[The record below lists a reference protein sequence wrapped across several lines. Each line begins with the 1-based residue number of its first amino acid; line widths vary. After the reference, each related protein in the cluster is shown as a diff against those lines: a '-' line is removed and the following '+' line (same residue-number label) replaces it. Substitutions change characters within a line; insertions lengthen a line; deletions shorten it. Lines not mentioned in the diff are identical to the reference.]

1 MAGPGGEFPISIR
14 FGTDGWRGVMSD
26 DFTFANL
33 RLVAQVVADHFAQQG
48 QAEKGLVVGFDTRF
62 LSDRYA
68 IEVSRVLA
76 ANGIQVYLTKSD
88 CPTPTLSYAITNL
101 SAAGGVMITASHN
114 PPRYNGLKLKAS
126 FGGSMMPK
134 ETQQIQERLDILI
147 SEEGHQASLVDYE
160 AALKGKLIRRIDPL
174 PAYLDHIQSLVNL
187 EIIGRSRLRVAVD
200 PMYGAARG
208 YVKAFLQEA
217 GCSVKEIHGEMN
229 PGFAGLHPEPI
240 ARNLEGLMDLV
251 AAGPY
256 DVGLATDGDG
266 DRIGAVDAT
275 GRFVDPQTIFCLVLR
290 HLVEECKLS
299 GAVVKTVSTTQAA
312 NVMAERYELPLFET
326 PVGFNHIC
334 ALILKN
340 DVLIGGEESG
350 SITIKG
356 HLPDGDGILMALL
369 LVEIMAT
376 REEPLRVIIE
386 EMMQDIGPFHYA
398 REDVPVVFSSKEEL
412 LDRLV
417 EEAPAEIG
425 GLRIARVDN
434 TDGVKYH
441 LQDDSWL
448 LIRPSGTEPLL
459 RIYAEGRSWDQARG
473 LLAEGR
479 VLAGV

>member
-1 MAGPGGEFPISIR
+1 MNSPGSRFPIPIR
-14 FGTDGWRGVMSD
+14 FGTDGWRGVISD

-33 RLVAQVVADHFAQQG
+33 RLVAQAVAEHFAERG
-48 QAEKGLVVGFDTRF
+48 QAKKGLVVGFDTRF

-88 CPTPTLSYAITNL
+88 CPTPALSYAITNL
-101 SAAGGVMITASHN
+101 GAAGGIMITASHN

-126 FGGSMMPK
+126 FGGSMMPD
-134 ETQQIQERLDILI
+134 ETQRIQERLDILVRQ
-147 SEEGHQASLVDYE
+147 EGQQPSLMDYE
-160 AALKGKLIRRIDPL
+160 AALAGQSISRIDPL
-174 PAYLDHIQSLVNL
+174 PAYLDHVQSLVNL
-187 EIIGRSRLRVAVD
+187 DLIGRSGLRVAVD

-208 YVKAFLQEA
+208 YVEAFLQES
-217 GCSVKEIHGEMN
+217 GCYAREIHGEMN
-229 PGFAGLHPEPI
+229 PGFGGLHPEPI
-240 ARNLEGLMDLV
+240 GRNLERLMDLV

-266 DRIGAVDAT
+266 DRIGAVDVT

-290 HLVEECKLS
+290 HLVEERKLS

-312 NVMAERYELPLFET
+312 NAMAKRYGLPLFET

-334 ALILKN
+334 DLILKN

-350 SITIKG
+350 SITIKE
-356 HLPDGDGILMALL
+356 HIPDADGILMALL

-376 REEPLRVIIE
+376 HEEPLHLIME
-386 EMMQDIGPFHYA
+386 EMMEEIGPFRYA
-398 REDVPVVFSSKEEL
+398 REDVPVGSLSEEEL

-417 EEAPAEIG
+417 KEAPAKIG
-425 GLRIARVDN
+425 GVRVAQVGN
-434 TDGVKYH
+434 TDGVKYY
-441 LQDDSWL
+441 LEDDSWL

-459 RIYAEGRSWDQARG
+459 RIYAEGRSWDQVKT

-479 VLAGV
+479 LLAGV

>member
-1 MAGPGGEFPISIR
+1 MNCPGGEPPTPIR
-14 FGTDGWRGVMSD
+14 FGTDGWRGVISD

-33 RLVAQVVADHFAQQG
+33 RLVAQAVADHFVEQG
-48 QAEKGLVVGFDTRF
+48 HAVEGLVVGFDTRF

-88 CPTPTLSYAITNL
+88 CPTPALSYAITNL
-101 SAAGGVMITASHN
+101 GAAGGIMITASHN

-126 FGGSMMPK
+126 FGGSMMPD
-134 ETQQIQERLDILI
+134 ETQQIQERLDTLVRQ
-147 SEEGHQASLVDYE
+147 EGQQPSLMDYE
-160 AALKGKLIRRIDPL
+160 AALARKSISRIDPL
-174 PAYLDHIQSLVNL
+174 PAYLDHVQSLVNL
-187 EIIGRSRLRVAVD
+187 ELIGRSRLRVAVD

-217 GCSVKEIHGEMN
+217 GCYAKEIQGEMN
-229 PGFAGLHPEPI
+229 PGFGGLHPEPI
-240 ARNLEGLMDLV
+240 GRNLEGLIDLV

-256 DVGLATDGDG
+256 DLGLATDGDG
-266 DRIGAVDAT
+266 DRIGAVDAA

-290 HLVEECKLS
+290 HLVEERKLS

-312 NVMAERYELPLFET
+312 NVMAERYGLPLFET

-334 ALILKN
+334 DLILKN

-356 HLPDGDGILMALL
+356 HIPDADGILMALL
-369 LVEIMAT
+369 LVEIVAT
-376 REEPLRVIIE
+376 HGEPLDVIIE
-386 EMMQDIGPFHYA
+386 EMMQEIGPFRYA
-398 REDVPVVFSSKEEL
+398 REDVPVGSLSREEL

-417 EEAPAEIG
+417 DEAPAEIG
-425 GLRIARVDN
+425 GLRVAGVGN

-459 RIYAEGRSWDQARG
+459 RIYAEGRSWDQVST

-479 VLAGV
+479 LLAGM

>member
-1 MAGPGGEFPISIR
+1 MNCPDRKSPISIS
-14 FGTDGWRGVMSD
+14 FGTDGWRGVISD

-33 RLVAQVVADHFAQQG
+33 RLVAQVVADQFTEQG

-88 CPTPTLSYAITNL
+88 CPTPALSYAITNL
-101 SAAGGVMITASHN
+101 GTAGGVMITASHN
-114 PPRYNGLKLKAS
+114 PPRYNGIKLKGS
-126 FGGSMMPK
+126 FGGSMMPD
-134 ETQQIQERLDILI
+134 ETQRIQERLDILVK
-147 SEEGHQASLVDYE
+147 EEGYQPRLMGYE
-160 AALKGKLIRRIDPL
+160 AALAGRLISRIDPL

-187 EIIGRSRLRVAVD
+187 ELIGRSKLRVAVD

-208 YVKAFLQEA
+208 YVKALLQEA
-217 GCSVKEIHGEMN
+217 GCYAREIHGEMN

-266 DRIGAVDAT
+266 DRIGAVDLT

-290 HLVEECKLS
+290 HLVEERKLS

-312 NVMAERYELPLFET
+312 NVMAERYGLPLFET

-334 ALILKN
+334 DLILKN

-356 HLPDGDGILMALL
+356 HIPEADGILMALL

-376 REEPLRVIIE
+376 HDEPLHLIIDK
-386 EMMQDIGPFHYA
+386 MMQEIGPFRYA
-398 REDVPVVFSSKEEL
+398 REDVPAGPFSREEL

-425 GLRIARVDN
+425 GLRVARVDN

-441 LQDDSWL
+441 LQDASWL
-448 LIRPSGTEPLL
+448 LIRPSGTEPVL
-459 RIYAEGRSWDQARG
+459 RIYAEGKSWDQVRR
-473 LLAEGR
+473 LLTEGR
-479 VLAGV
+479 LLAGV

>member
-1 MAGPGGEFPISIR
+1 MNSPDSNFPIPIR
-14 FGTDGWRGVMSD
+14 FGTDGWRGVISD

-33 RLVAQVVADHFAQQG
+33 RLVAQAVADHFTEQG
-48 QAEKGLVVGFDTRF
+48 QGEKGLVVGFDTRF

-88 CPTPTLSYAITNL
+88 CPTPALSYAITNL
-101 SAAGGVMITASHN
+101 GTAGGVMITASHN

-126 FGGSMMPK
+126 FGGSMMPE
-134 ETQQIQERLDILI
+134 ETQQIQERLDILAR
-147 SEEGHQASLVDYE
+147 EEGYQPSLMDYE
-160 AALKGKLIRRIDPL
+160 AALKGNLISRIDPL
-174 PAYLDHIQSLVNL
+174 PAYLDHIHSLVNL
-187 EIIGRSRLRVAVD
+187 ELIGRSRSRVAID

-217 GCSVKEIHGEMN
+217 GCYAKEIHGEMN
-229 PGFAGLHPEPI
+229 PGFGGLHPEPI
-240 ARNLEGLMDLV
+240 GRNLEGLMDLV

-290 HLVEECKLS
+290 HLVEERKLS

-312 NVMAERYELPLFET
+312 NVMAERYGLPLFET

-334 ALILKN
+334 DLILKN

-350 SITIKG
+350 SITIKE
-356 HLPDGDGILMALL
+356 HIPDADGILMALL

-376 REEPLRVIIE
+376 HGEPLHVIIDK
-386 EMMQDIGPFHYA
+386 MMQEIGPFRYA
-398 REDVPVVFSSKEEL
+398 REDVPVGSFSREEL

-417 EEAPAEIG
+417 EEAPAKIWG
-425 GLRIARVDN
+425 VRVAGVDN

-459 RIYAEGRSWDQARG
+459 RIYAEGRSWDQVRT

-479 VLAGV
+479 SLAGM

>member
-1 MAGPGGEFPISIR
+1 MDRPGGKFPIPIR
-14 FGTDGWRGVMSD
+14 FGTDGWRGVISD

-33 RLVAQVVADHFAQQG
+33 RLVAQAVANHFIEQG
-48 QAEKGLVVGFDTRF
+48 QAQKGLVVGFDTRF

-76 ANGIQVYLTKSD
+76 ANGIQVYLAKSD
-88 CPTPTLSYAITNL
+88 CPTPALSYAITNL
-101 SAAGGVMITASHN
+101 GAAGGIMITASHN

-126 FGGSMMPK
+126 FGGSMMPD
-134 ETQQIQERLDILI
+134 ETQQIQERLDILVRQ
-147 SEEGHQASLVDYE
+147 EGYQPSLMDYE
-160 AALKGKLIRRIDPL
+160 AALAGKLIRRVDPL
-174 PAYLDHIQSLVNL
+174 PAYLDHVQALVNL
-187 EIIGRSRLRVAVD
+187 ELIGRSGLRVAVD

-217 GCSVKEIHGEMN
+217 GCYSKEIHGEMN
-229 PGFAGLHPEPI
+229 PGFGGLHPEPI
-240 ARNLEGLMDLV
+240 GRNLEELMDLV

-266 DRIGAVDAT
+266 DRIGAVDVT

-290 HLVEECKLS
+290 HLVEERKLS

-312 NVMAERYELPLFET
+312 NVMGERYGLPIFET

-334 ALILKN
+334 DLILKN

-350 SITIKG
+350 SITIKE
-356 HLPDGDGILMALL
+356 HIPDADGILMALL
-369 LVEIMAT
+369 LVEIVAT
-376 REEPLRVIIE
+376 HGEPLHVIIE
-386 EMMQDIGPFHYA
+386 EMMQEIGPFRYA
-398 REDVPVVFSSKEEL
+398 REDVPIGSLSREEL

-417 EEAPAEIG
+417 DEVPPEIA
-425 GLRIARVDN
+425 GLKVAGVGN
-434 TDGVKYH
+434 TDGVKYY
-441 LQDDSWL
+441 LEDNSWL

-459 RIYAEGRSWDQARG
+459 RIYAEGRGWDQVST

-479 VLAGV
+479 LLAGL

>member
-1 MAGPGGEFPISIR
+1 MNRPEDKLPTPIR
-14 FGTDGWRGVMSD
+14 FGTDGWRGIISD

-33 RLVAQVVADHFAQQG
+33 RLVAQAVADHFTEQG
-48 QAEKGLVVGFDTRF
+48 QANKGLVVGFDTRF

-76 ANGIQVYLTKSD
+76 ANDIQVYLTKSD
-88 CPTPTLSYAITNL
+88 CPTPALSYAITNL
-101 SAAGGVMITASHN
+101 GAAGGLMITASHN

-126 FGGSMMPK
+126 FGGSMMPD
-134 ETQQIQERLDILI
+134 ETQQIQERLDILVR
-147 SEEGHQASLVDYE
+147 EEGYQPSLVDYE
-160 AALKGKLIRRIDPL
+160 AALAGKSISRIDPL

-187 EIIGRSRLRVAVD
+187 ELIGRSRLRVAID

-217 GCSVKEIHGEMN
+217 GCYAREIHGEMN
-229 PGFAGLHPEPI
+229 PGFGGLHPEPI
-240 ARNLEGLMDLV
+240 GRNLEALMDLV

-290 HLVEECKLS
+290 HLVQERKLS

-312 NVMAERYELPLFET
+312 NVMAERYGLPLFET

-334 ALILKN
+334 DLILKN

-356 HLPDGDGILMALL
+356 HIPEADGILMALL
-369 LVEIMAT
+369 IMEIMAT
-376 REEPLRVIIE
+376 HEEPLHVIIE
-386 EMMQDIGPFHYA
+386 EMMQEIGPFHYA
-398 REDVPVVFSSKEEL
+398 REDVPVGPFSREEL

-417 EEAPAEIG
+417 EEVPAKIAG
-425 GLRIARVDN
+425 VRITAVGN
-434 TDGVKYH
+434 TDGMKYY

-448 LIRPSGTEPLL
+448 LIRPSGTEPVL
-459 RIYAEGRSWDQARG
+459 RIYAEGRSWDQVRTLLTEG
-473 LLAEGR
+473 RLLAG
-479 VLAGV
+479 L

>member
-1 MAGPGGEFPISIR
+1 MNCPGSEFPIPIR
-14 FGTDGWRGVMSD
+14 FGTDGWRGVISD

-33 RLVAQVVADHFAQQG
+33 GLVAQAVADHFTEQG
-48 QAEKGLVVGFDTRF
+48 QAQKGLVVGFDTRF

-68 IEVSRVLA
+68 VEVSRVLA

-88 CPTPTLSYAITNL
+88 CPTPALSYAITNL
-101 SAAGGVMITASHN
+101 GAAGGIMITASHN

-126 FGGSMMPK
+126 FGGSMMPH
-134 ETQQIQERLDILI
+134 ETQQIQERLDIPLR
-147 SEEGHQASLVDYE
+147 EERHEPSIIDYE
-160 AALKGKLIRRIDPL
+160 AALAQQLIRRIDPL
-174 PAYLDHIQSLVNL
+174 PAYLDHIQSLVDL
-187 EIIGRSRLRVAVD
+187 ELIGRSGLRVAVD

-208 YVKAFLQEA
+208 YVKTFLQQA
-217 GCSVKEIHGEMN
+217 GCYAREIHGEMN
-229 PGFAGLHPEPI
+229 PGFGGLHPEPI
-240 ARNLEGLMDLV
+240 GRNLEELMDLV

-290 HLVEECKLS
+290 HLVEERGLS

-312 NVMAERYELPLFET
+312 NVMAERYGLPLFET

-334 ALILKN
+334 DLILKN

-350 SITIKG
+350 SITIKE
-356 HLPDGDGILMALL
+356 HIPDADGILMALL

-376 REEPLRVIIE
+376 HEEPLHLIIE
-386 EMMQDIGPFHYA
+386 EMMQEIGPFRYA
-398 REDVPVVFSSKEEL
+398 REDVSVDALSREEL
-412 LDRLV
+412 LDRLL
-417 EEAPAEIG
+417 EDAPAKIWG
-425 GLRIARVDN
+425 VRVAGVGN
-434 TDGVKYH
+434 TDGVKYY
-441 LQDDSWL
+441 LEDDSWL

-459 RIYAEGRSWDQARG
+459 RIYAEARTWDQVRK

-479 VLAGV
+479 SLAGL